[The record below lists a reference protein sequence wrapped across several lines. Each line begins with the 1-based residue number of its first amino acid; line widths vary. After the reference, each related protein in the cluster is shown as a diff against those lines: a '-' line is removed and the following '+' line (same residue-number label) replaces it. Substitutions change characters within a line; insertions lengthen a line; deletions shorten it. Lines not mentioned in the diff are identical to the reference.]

1 MRLGIL
7 GGTFDPVHVGHL
19 ALAEA
24 ARTAFGLDR
33 VLFIP
38 AAVPPHKP
46 GGAVA
51 AAEERLAMVRRAVDA
66 APYFA
71 VSEVELERQ
80 GPSYTV
86 DTLADLQQRHPG
98 AELYFI
104 TGADEVLALDT
115 WHDPQRL
122 LQLARFIAATRPG
135 FDLSRLAQMESRLGP
150 VARGR
155 LLPLEWLELGLSSTD
170 LRRLLSEGRSVRY
183 LVPERVVEY
192 IEERRLYRRD

>member
-1 MRLGIL
+1 VRLGIL

-24 ARTAFGLDR
+24 ARTAFGLAR

-51 AAEERLAMVRRAVDA
+51 AAEDRLAMVRRAVDA

-86 DTLADLQQRHPG
+86 DTLANLQQRHPG

-135 FDLSRLAQMESRLGP
+135 FDLSRLAQLESRLGP

-183 LVPERVVEY
+183 LVPERVAEY

>member
-24 ARTAFGLDR
+24 ARTAFDLDR

-51 AAEERLAMVRRAVDA
+51 AAEDRLAMVRRAVDA

-86 DTLADLQQRHPG
+86 DTLADLQQRHPD

-115 WHDPQRL
+115 WHEPQRL

-183 LVPERVVEY
+183 LVPELVVEY
-192 IEERRLYRRD
+192 IEERRLYRPD

>member
-24 ARTAFGLDR
+24 ARTAFGLAR

-51 AAEERLAMVRRAVDA
+51 AAEDRLAMVRRAVDA

-86 DTLADLQQRHPG
+86 DTLANLQQRHPG

-183 LVPERVVEY
+183 LVPERVAEY

>member
-1 MRLGIL
+1 VRLGIL